1 MGRDPGGSH
10 HAGHCHAAGMLSLPA
25 HGGLWLRVRG
35 PPLLPPTAPAV
46 RAAPPSGAGGG
57 GESAAVWGWGLKEG
71 GRVWGKGEGVATGIG
86 DLERG
91 WRVCHGHRV
100 STEDARA
107 QGLQSGCLCCAPT
120 CCCCCQLTFSCRCRS
135 SSAVVWA
142 RLCCSPASVPASA
155 AFSSSFSASACTGMR
170 SAGTAGT
177 QHGPPST
184 HLLLLALGTQHPLI
198 PLLPCRCQL
207 CCQLL
212 LLSCQPSPLHVQLL
226 LQRPKTTPTPF
237 GIAPKSVAPRT
248 ISASPSN
255 QHRYPKYA
263 PSRGAMQC
271 CPLPPFP
278 RNSSNTGITPK
289 SDNKLGATQSSRS
302 KIRATPPN
310 QHRSSQSASNPQPAW
325 LPRTASLPHIS
336 APTQMHHHPPKTS
349 TASPNQPYPTA
360 PPRCPPFLSAAA

>member
-1 MGRDPGGSH
+1 M
-10 HAGHCHAAGMLSLPA
+10 
-25 HGGLWLRVRG
+25 
-35 PPLLPPTAPAV
+35 
-46 RAAPPSGAGGG
+46 
-57 GESAAVWGWGLKEG
+57 WGWGLKEG

-100 STEDARA
+100 STEDAQA

-120 CCCCCQLTFSCRCRS
+120 CCCCCQLAFSCRCRS
-135 SSAVVWA
+135 SSAVAWA

-184 HLLLLALGTQHPLI
+184 HLLLLALGTQHPFI

-212 LLSCQPSPLHVQLL
+212 LLPCQPAPLRVQLL
-226 LQRPKTTPTPF
+226 LQRPKTMPTPF

-278 RNSSNTGITPK
+278 RNSIAPILPQNLTTNWGQLRAVTPK
-289 SDNKLGATQSSRS
+289 SELLPQISIA
-302 KIRATPPN
+302 PHN
-310 QHRSSQSASNPQPAW
+310 QHQTPNLHGFPEQHHFPTSVLLPKCITTLLKPALPPQISPTPQPPPGAHLFSPQLLELSHVFLLGPVQGHHLLLCHRQP
-325 LPRTASLPHIS
+325 LPYRTQLLCQPHS
-336 APTQMHHHPPKTS
+336 GWGAMGTGGLQHPEWREK
-349 TASPNQPYPTA
+349 
-360 PPRCPPFLSAAA
+360 RCEQR